1 MEGNSLMHGKTT
13 RILTSA
19 VWFLLST
26 YTFAAGAGTER
37 GQGRPA
43 AGGNEA
49 LDAKIIEQAT
59 GQKATT
65 TPDGVVRISW
75 ARDDVVVNID
85 TMPLQP
91 AAGLG
96 SWAAFEAMPHERAM
110 VMGDTV
116 VFADEITP
124 AMDAAFARGLT
135 ITGLHNHFIFDRPP
149 VYFMHIGGTGSAEQL
164 GGAVKSMW
172 DAIKAVRKEHPT
184 PQDRF
189 PGGVPQQTGKF
200 NVPALE
206 KILGSKAEDNKGTIK
221 FTFARTGM
229 MDGVPISGSMGL
241 TTWASFSGNPSQAVA
256 DGDFIMTGNEVQPVM
271 HALRKAGIHVVALH
285 NHMIG
290 EQPPF
295 YFLHFWGK
303 GPPQELAQG
312 IKAALATQQGS
323 H

>member
-1 MEGNSLMHGKTT
+1 MEGNSRMGGKMTQALMST
-13 RILTSA
+13 
-19 VWFLLST
+19 LLSLLVT
-26 YTFAAGAGTER
+26 GTLATAASAGQ
-37 GQGRPA
+37 GQGRPG
-43 AGGNEA
+43 AGGKEA

-59 GQKATT
+59 GQKTT
-65 TPDGVVRISW
+65 TAPDGVVRISW

-96 SWAAFEAMPHERAM
+96 SWAAFKAMPDGRAM

-135 ITGLHNHFIFDRPP
+135 VTGLHNHFIFDRPP
-149 VYFMHIGGTGSAEQL
+149 VYFMHIGGMGSPEQL
-164 GGAVKSMW
+164 GGAVKTMW
-172 DAIKAVRKEHPT
+172 DAIKAVRKEHPA

-189 PGGVPQQTGKF
+189 PGGVPEQTGKF
-200 NVPALE
+200 DVPALE
-206 KILGSKAEDNKGTIK
+206 KILGAKAEDNKGTIK

-229 MDGVPISGSMGL
+229 MEGVQVGGSMGL
-241 TTWASFSGNPSQAVA
+241 TTWASFSGNSTQAVA

-290 EQPPF
+290 DRPPF

-303 GPPQELAQG
+303 GASETLARG
-312 IKAALATQQGS
+312 IKAAIATQQGS
-323 H
+323 R